1 MLYYNATY
9 NTGKE
14 SSMALTKDLI
24 FAAADAIAAD
34 GRTPTLAKVRAA
46 LGGGSFTTISE
57 AMTEWKAS
65 QQSTVAPLPAPAPQ
79 EIAVKLAELGADV
92 WGIALELAN
101 AQLAAEREALEASRV
116 ELDTA
121 RQEAAEAVNKLSAEL
136 ETVRAASA
144 ATIEQ
149 LQEQVARADS
159 NAKLTH
165 ERAARA
171 REETARIAGKVAA
184 LETQNAQLL
193 KLLAESGKAAEMVL
207 EAGGQS
213 SEVAPRPHVA
223 SASGKFRVTVEFG
236 EWGRETRPARLRKGR
251 PYIGRVIKWD
261 GGRPPEFEWG
271 SFHGGEG
278 EAGEADIMAAAGDIV
293 FSGHQ
298 ATKRTKEWRYV
309 LLDGST
315 EKITEAKA
323 RKIWLAAHPE

>member
-14 SSMALTKDLI
+14 SSMALTKDQI

-34 GRTPTLAKVRAA
+34 GLTPTLAKVRAA

-65 QQSTVAPLPAPAPQ
+65 QQSTTAPLPAPAPQ

-101 AQLAAEREALEASRV
+101 AQLAAERGALEASRI
-116 ELDTA
+116 ELDAA

-149 LQEQVARADS
+149 LQKQVERAES
-159 NAKLTH
+159 TAKLVH

-171 REETARIAGKVAA
+171 REERCLIAGKVAA

-213 SEVAPRPHVA
+213 PEVAPRPHVA
-223 SASGKFRVTVEFG
+223 SASGKFRVAVEFG
-236 EWGRETRPARLRKGR
+236 EWGRETRTGKLK
-251 PYIGRVIKWD
+251 PYIGRIIKWNA
-261 GGRPPEFEWG
+261 GRPPEFEWG

-278 EAGEADIMAAAGDIV
+278 EAGEADIMAAPGDIV
-293 FSGHQ
+293 FSGYRM
-298 ATKRTKEWRYV
+298 AKKTKEWRHV
-309 LLDGST
+309 LLDGTT